1 MAIFLG
7 LDKSSYPGDKVMK
20 LARTQAN
27 IVFTGLY
34 LGPAPSH
41 PDTSWMTKRS
51 FLSGLGFGFAPIYV
65 GQQQSG
71 GPGSHILSTKQGR
84 IDGKNA
90 TALAQQAGFPQSSV
104 IYLDVE
110 TGPPAVPAFFDYYTA
125 WIQAL
130 SKGGFSPGL
139 YCSHLLASQFL
150 AHDSSAVPWVF
161 QLQFSGGHV
170 FNPPVPTPNPS
181 KSKFSGA
188 KVLQFAQNCTLN
200 LGTTQLAPVDLDTA
214 LVPDPSVGPSAVP
227 PSPV

>member
-7 LDKSSYPGDKVMK
+7 LDTAAYPGDNVMK

-27 IVFTGLY
+27 IAFTGFY

-41 PDTSWMTKRS
+41 PDTSFMKKRS

-71 GPGSHILSTKQGR
+71 PGSHLLSTKQGG

-90 TALAQQAGFPQSSV
+90 VALMQAANFPAASV
-104 IYLDVE
+104 VYLDVE

-125 WIQAL
+125 WVQAVAT
-130 SKGGFSPGL
+130 SGFTPGL
-139 YCSHLLASQFL
+139 YCSHLLAAQFL
-150 AHDSSAVPWVF
+150 AHDSRAIPWVF
-161 QLQFSGGHV
+161 QLTFSNGHV
-170 FNPPVPTPNPS
+170 FTPPLPAPDPS
-181 KSKFSGA
+181 KSSFSGA

-200 LGTTQLAPVDLDTA
+200 MAGTQLRPVDLDTA
-214 LVPDPSVGPSAVP
+214 LVPDPSVVPTIEPSNPA
-227 PSPV
+227 